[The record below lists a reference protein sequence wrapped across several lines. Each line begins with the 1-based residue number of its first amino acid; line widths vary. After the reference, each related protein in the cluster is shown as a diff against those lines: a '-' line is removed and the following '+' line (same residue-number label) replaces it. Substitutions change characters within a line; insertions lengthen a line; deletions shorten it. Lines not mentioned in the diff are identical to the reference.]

1 MDFARQLKKF
11 RSPSYPINTTL
22 PILDQPAVACRVDC
36 QPIDLCRHLRAVGM
50 AVWVLLGMLG
60 MLVLSG
66 LPQAQGAGPVA
77 ALTRLHSFGDPL
89 ADAIYPEARVIEG
102 SKEVLYGTTPQGG
115 SGYGTVFRVN
125 KDGTGLSLNLSVS
138 RLMVAAAEAAEL
150 RHEEPAG
157 ATAALSQSISPGM
170 SHSAFAP
177 ENLKEL
183 QNHSKR
189 TV

>member
-1 MDFARQLKKF
+1 MDFARQLKQF

-22 PILDQPAVACRVDC
+22 PILDQPAVACRLDW
-36 QPIDLCRHLRAVGM
+36 QPLCRHPRAVGM
-50 AVWVLLGMLG
+50 AVWVLLG

-102 SKEVLYGTTPQGG
+102 SKEVLYGATPPGG

-125 KDGTGLSLNLSVS
+125 KDGTGLSLNLSVN
-138 RLMVAAAEAAEL
+138 RFMVAAAKAAEL